1 MHVWASVM
9 ESALCYGITKYRIE
23 EVSRTLSHADSLRTL
38 NGTLWNP

>member
-23 EVSRTLSHADSLRTL
+23 EVSRTLSHAGSLRTL
-38 NGTLWNP
+38 NGTS